1 MCNINWVCKST
12 HLRIDTSWTVQ
23 IRGSIDKASQVK
35 EFREHFDNP
44 SYMHGFPSTFFTAG
58 PKHPSLFD
66 RKCNNLLST
75 FGKKWHP
82 PTMRTAVSVFSTQK
96 WKEMD
101 DHEKGKHTL
110 SNCTVLPKVQITAG
124 GNSQCNAAS
133 KAYTT
138 REETIM
144 RNDEEGS
151 TQAEDTVRERLR
163 FHSQE

>member
-1 MCNINWVCKST
+1 MVS
-12 HLRIDTSWTVQ
+12 LL
-23 IRGSIDKASQVK
+23 
-35 EFREHFDNP
+35 
-44 SYMHGFPSTFFTAG
+44 
-58 PKHPSLFD
+58 PSL
-66 RKCNNLLST
+66 LLAPNIHHCST
-75 FGKKWHP
+75 ENATICLQPSERNGNP
-82 PTMRTAVSVFSTQK
+82 PTMTTAVSVFSTQK

-133 KAYTT
+133 QTYTT
-138 REETIM
+138 KEETIM